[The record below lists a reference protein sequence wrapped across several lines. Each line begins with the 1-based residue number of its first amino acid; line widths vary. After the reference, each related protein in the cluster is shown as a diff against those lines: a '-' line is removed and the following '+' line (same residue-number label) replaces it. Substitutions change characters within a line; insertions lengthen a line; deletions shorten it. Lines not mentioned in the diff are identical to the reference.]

1 METKKNDDI
10 ELRSEE
16 FQEIIGAIPPWI
28 LRYGIV
34 TVCAVIILLL
44 VGATL
49 LKYPD
54 VITASVHLTGVN
66 PTAIIVAKSNGK
78 IQQVYVAN
86 NQHVKNGDYLALLEN
101 TAKMEDVI
109 YIRNFIN
116 ECIPWEQ
123 EKWILPER
131 DLTLGS
137 FQSIYSSYYMALS
150 TYIQFRELDYYSI

>member
-49 LKYPD
+49 LK
-54 VITASVHLTGVN
+54 
-66 PTAIIVAKSNGK
+66 
-78 IQQVYVAN
+78 
-86 NQHVKNGDYLALLEN
+86 
-101 TAKMEDVI
+101 
-109 YIRNFIN
+109 
-116 ECIPWEQ
+116 
-123 EKWILPER
+123 
-131 DLTLGS
+131 
-137 FQSIYSSYYMALS
+137 
-150 TYIQFRELDYYSI
+150 